1 MISYSN
7 VWGPNLPLSR
17 KAATKVVGARSDQG
31 LKCTDKDQSKET
43 VDQALISAFTFCR
56 DNNSPTKTE
65 TCFLCESLALQ
76 DYSN

>member
-7 VWGPNLPLSR
+7 MWGPNLPLSR

-31 LKCTDKDQSKET
+31 LKCADKDQSEET
-43 VDQALISAFTFCR
+43 VDQALISAITFCR
-56 DNNSPTKTE
+56 DNNSLTKAE

>member
-31 LKCTDKDQSKET
+31 LKCIDKDQSEET
-43 VDQALISAFTFCR
+43 VDQALISVITFCR
-56 DNNSPTKTE
+56 DNNSLKGRNLL
-65 TCFLCESLALQ
+65 FV
-76 DYSN
+76 